1 MLGSR
6 RFVVGLALTSA
17 LLVPAVAL
25 ATTYIYLGKGVGKT
39 YIGQNAHTA
48 ATILSPSYHFS
59 KKDTSY
65 SYTVYHW
72 YVGKKMSNG
81 RYPIELYARSDRR
94 IYRFQINSSSYPT
107 TKGVRVGSAVTTSS
121 LRAKYPSLKGPFV
134 SGTYKRY
141 YLRHTS
147 YTPDRYTEFYCR
159 NGKVAF
165 IVVRK

>member
-59 KKDTSY
+59 KKDTQLQL
-65 SYTVYHW
+65 H
-72 YVGKKMSNG
+72 
-81 RYPIELYARSDRR
+81 
-94 IYRFQINSSSYPT
+94 
-107 TKGVRVGSAVTTSS
+107 GVPLVRGQEDVERP
-121 LRAKYPSLKGPFV
+121 L
-134 SGTYKRY
+134 
-141 YLRHTS
+141 
-147 YTPDRYTEFYCR
+147 PDR
-159 NGKVAF
+159 A
-165 IVVRK
+165 VRPKRSSDLSLPDQLEQLSHHQGSQGRLRGDDLVTSREVPLPRRGRS